1 MTQFPLKR
9 KQNWNNSG
17 DVKSTGLVKIW
28 VGKQSGIK
36 KQVEENTQQKQWMR
50 PVIHKRTSV
59 G

>member
-1 MTQFPLKR
+1 MKMTQFPLKR

-36 KQVEENTQQKQWMR
+36 KQVEENTQ
-50 PVIHKRTSV
+50 
-59 G
+59 